1 MNSESK
7 SIKSVAVIGAGASGT
22 ITAAALKA
30 EDCFDRIVVFE
41 RREAP
46 GGTWIYDADPQP
58 GLPIL
63 PGLLPPEVDTPLKI
77 PHDLPRET
85 PHDTQERFVKTP
97 IYDELTTNVP
107 DIAMC
112 FSDARFAYGPFPP
125 HWVPRQYLEAY
136 FTHHRL
142 DPLLVANTTVEDL
155 SRVSSTSPSEQW
167 KLTLRKHDKLR
178 GVDIWWQEVFDAVVI
193 ANGHYSVPYVPPV
206 KGLQAYVEKYPG
218 RVVHS
223 KSYRSASLY
232 RGKRVIVIGNSA
244 SGFDITNQVATTAQR
259 PVYQSR
265 RSKGRFDGDHPPDG
279 IVWKPVIT
287 EYRLEDGCIMFAD
300 GSSLGFNEVDT
311 VIYCTGYRPSF
322 PFWIAAANGGQ
333 ALYDNADDK
342 LVGNYWHTFFYDHPT
357 LALMGMPR
365 TLTFRSFEYQAVAVA
380 RVWAGRAATPL
391 PPVAEQR
398 EWERDRLAAVRRSGT
413 RFHDVGSPGQG
424 DGTVGGMFEYFQ
436 GLYDI
441 AGLGTL
447 RGKGRVPPVVS
458 DEMMW
463 ALEHVKKY
471 PPPKKGK
478 DGGGETDVDSVA
490 VRAEECGEDDGWVVV
505 NRGHKDC
512 PETVN

>member
-7 SIKSVAVIGAGASGT
+7 SIKSVAVIGAGAS
-22 ITAAALKA
+22 
-30 EDCFDRIVVFE
+30 
-41 RREAP
+41 
-46 GGTWIYDADPQP
+46 

-380 RVWAGRAATPL
+380 R
-391 PPVAEQR
+391 R